1 MKWIAALVAVPYV
14 LCCLACCAFAFAV
27 VVLLL

>member
-14 LCCLACCAFAFAV
+14 LCCLACCAFAV